1 MKKLFS
7 PFPHVLPIALTS
19 GHTFVVTQEPVDVP
33 DMYVAEAMSR
43 GAQEAKTRPGY
54 RPLNP
59 EEVAEVKAAALRAAA
74 ELSAETLAQ
83 ALDQLSPEAAQP
95 TQQHPTTSSN
105 AVTPQADQLAQQ
117 RAEKIKEALT
127 AMVNGSDE
135 ADFTKDGAPQLAR
148 VKARTGFSVSR
159 AEVDGVWAEIS
170 AAL

>member
-1 MKKLFS
+1 MDGVDLAPFVPGALKVPGLFLLEPTMKKLFS

-19 GHTFVVTQEPVDVP
+19 GHTFVVTQEPVNVP

-43 GAQEAKTRPGY
+43 GAQEAG
-54 RPLNP
+54 N
-59 EEVAEVKAAALRAAA
+59 ES
-74 ELSAETLAQ
+74 SAVST
-83 ALDQLSPEAAQP
+83 SPEHASALI
-95 TQQHPTTSSN
+95 
-105 AVTPQADQLAQQ
+105 TPEADQLAQQ
-117 RAEKIKEALT
+117 RADKIKEALT